1 MNTQMVNPHSHT
13 TYEQDQGIGGG
24 LHSAGG
30 HHEHDEL
37 HEKKSVIKKVKA
49 KAKKIKDTIG
59 SKIHGGHEHEHDR
72 EHDDQDLDEED
83 DFDDQLEQ
91 DPEVHGA
98 PMYES
103 SAVMMGNEN
112 LNSAP
117 THLNVVDKGNTG
129 PAGINFG
136 EKGVPGPKRTDF
148 SMKSNT
154 GPTKVDLHDKAYTG
168 QSRNNLGMSKTGE
181 SKTGLGMHTPLETDP
196 SAPFGSDTS
205 GNYQS
210 KVTDPTGAGAKEADV
225 EPMIRSFGKMEF
237 TNEPGEKPAFT
248 GTGSHD
254 QFSPDS
260 TTTKADDMSVDKESN
275 RNPSYTEK
283 ITGATS
289 AMAGSAAS
297 ALTGTAA
304 SAKNVVG
311 SAASTITGTAATAKN
326 AVASRLGYGG
336 NDNSNIATQDT
347 HLTRTEG
354 THTGSDQTKS
364 TTAAVGDYGRKVA
377 STITGTAATAKNA
390 VASKIGY
397 GGSDNSD
404 IATQDTHLTR
414 TEGTHTGG
422 DQTKSTTAAVGDYGR
437 KVASTV
443 SEKLAPVYGTVV
455 TPVYEKV
462 AGAGSAVASKI
473 QGTGSN
479 TSARTG
485 TGADAGTGTGTEGVG
500 FVTEQD
506 KGVSMKDYLV
516 QKLSP
521 GEEDKALSEVISG
534 VMHKKK
540 DEFPAT
546 VAENMD
552 RVTDSPQVARTLGT
566 GEHEYQKDG
575 GDQGY
580 GNDGSSVASG
590 GGIGSPS
597 GKGMVDRVKGVVSS
611 WFGKGTGD
619 HIYADEQRSS
629 GGGMGEKKDE
639 SHGTGSTGVVH

>member
-1 MNTQMVNPHSHT
+1 MNTQMVNPHSHS
-13 TYEQDQGIGGG
+13 TYEQDQGIGG

-30 HHEHDEL
+30 HHEQDEH

-59 SKIHGGHEHEHDR
+59 SRIHGGHEHEHEHEHEYGL

-83 DFDDQLEQ
+83 DFDDELEQ

-112 LNSAP
+112 LDSGP

-136 EKGVPGPKRTDF
+136 EQGVPGPKRTDF
-148 SMKSNT
+148 GMKSNT
-154 GPTKVDLHDKAYTG
+154 GQTKVDLHDKAYTG
-168 QSRNNLGMSKTGE
+168 QSRNNLGISKTGE

-196 SAPFGSDTS
+196 SAPFGSDSS

-210 KVTDPTGAGAKEADV
+210 KVTDPTGGGAKEADM

-237 TNEPGEKPAFT
+237 TNEPGQKPAFT

-260 TTTKADDMSVDKESN
+260 TETEVDGMSVDKESN

-283 ITGATS
+283 ITAATS
-289 AMAGSAAS
+289 AIAGSAAS
-297 ALTGTAA
+297 ALGGTAA

-311 SAASTITGTAATAKN
+311 SATSTITDTAATAKN
-326 AVASRLGYGG
+326 AVASKLGYGG
-336 NDNSNIATQDT
+336 NDNSNIATQGT
-347 HLTRTEG
+347 HSIHNEG
-354 THTGSDQTKS
+354 TYTGDQSKS
-364 TTAAVGDYGRKVA
+364 TTAVVGDYGRKVA
-377 STITGTAATAKNA
+377 SA
-390 VASKIGY
+390 
-397 GGSDNSD
+397 
-404 IATQDTHLTR
+404 
-414 TEGTHTGG
+414 
-422 DQTKSTTAAVGDYGR
+422 
-437 KVASTV
+437 V
-443 SEKLAPVYGTVV
+443 SEKLAPVYGTVAEVGSAVV

-479 TSARTG
+479 TSTRTGART
-485 TGADAGTGTGTEGVG
+485 DSGTGTGTGGVG

-540 DEFPAT
+540 DEFPET
-546 VAENMD
+546 VAKNMD
-552 RVTDSPQVARTLGT
+552 KVTDSPEVARSLGT
-566 GEHEYQKDG
+566 GEHEYQKE

-590 GGIGSPS
+590 GGIGSPN
-597 GKGMVDRVKGVVSS
+597 GKGMVERVKGVVSS
-611 WFGKGTGD
+611 WFGKGTSD
-619 HIYADEQRSS
+619 QIYADEQRSS
-629 GGGMGEKKDE
+629 GGGMGERKDE
-639 SHGTGSTGVVH
+639 SHGNGSGTEIVH

>member
-30 HHEHDEL
+30 HHEQDEH

-59 SKIHGGHEHEHDR
+59 SKIHGGHEHEH

-83 DFDDQLEQ
+83 DSDDELEQ

-98 PMYES
+98 PIYES

-112 LNSAP
+112 LNSGP
-117 THLNVVDKGNTG
+117 THLNVVDKGKTG
-129 PAGINFG
+129 PAGINFS
-136 EKGVPGPKRTDF
+136 EQGVPGPKRTDF
-148 SMKSNT
+148 GMKSNT
-154 GPTKVDLHDKAYTG
+154 GPSNLDLHDKANTG
-168 QSRNNLGMSKTGE
+168 QSRNNLGMSRTGE

-196 SAPFGSDTS
+196 NAPFGSDTS

-210 KVTDPTGAGAKEADV
+210 KVTDPTGGGAKEADV

-260 TTTKADDMSVDKESN
+260 TETKVDDMSVDTELN

-283 ITGATS
+283 ITGAAS
-289 AMAGSAAS
+289 AIAGSAAS

-326 AVASRLGYGG
+326 AVASKLGCGG
-336 NDNSNIATQDT
+336 SDNSDIATQDT
-347 HLTRTEG
+347 HLTHTEG

-364 TTAAVGDYGRKVA
+364 TTAAVGDYGRKV
-377 STITGTAATAKNA
+377 S
-390 VASKIGY
+390 
-397 GGSDNSD
+397 
-404 IATQDTHLTR
+404 
-414 TEGTHTGG
+414 
-422 DQTKSTTAAVGDYGR
+422 
-437 KVASTV
+437 STV
-443 SEKLAPVYGTVV
+443 SEKLAPVYGTVAGVGSAVV

-485 TGADAGTGTGTEGVG
+485 TGADAGTGTGGVG

-540 DEFPAT
+540 DEFPPT

-552 RVTDSPQVARTLGT
+552 RVTDSPQVARSLGT

-619 HIYADEQRSS
+619 QIYADEQRSS
-629 GGGMGEKKDE
+629 GGGMGERKKE
-639 SHGTGSTGVVH
+639 SHGTGGTGVVH

>member
-1 MNTQMVNPHSHT
+1 MNTQMVNPHSHA

-30 HHEHDEL
+30 HHEQDEH

-83 DFDDQLEQ
+83 DFDDELEQ

-112 LNSAP
+112 LNSGP

-129 PAGINFG
+129 PSGINFG

-148 SMKSNT
+148 GMKSNT
-154 GPTKVDLHDKAYTG
+154 GPTNVDLHDKAYTG

-196 SAPFGSDTS
+196 GAPFGSDTS

-210 KVTDPTGAGAKEADV
+210 KVTDPTGGGAKEVDV

-237 TNEPGEKPAFT
+237 TNEPGEKHAFT

-260 TTTKADDMSVDKESN
+260 TTTKADDMSVDKEAN
-275 RNPSYTEK
+275 INTSYTEK

-289 AMAGSAAS
+289 AIAGSAAS

-311 SAASTITGTAATAKN
+311 SAASTITGTTTTAKN
-326 AVASRLGYGG
+326 AVASKLGYGG
-336 NDNSNIATQDT
+336 SDNSNIATQDT
-347 HLTRTEG
+347 HPTHIEG
-354 THTGSDQTKS
+354 THTGS
-364 TTAAVGDYGRKVA
+364 
-377 STITGTAATAKNA
+377 
-390 VASKIGY
+390 
-397 GGSDNSD
+397 
-404 IATQDTHLTR
+404 
-414 TEGTHTGG
+414 

-443 SEKLAPVYGTVV
+443 SEKLAPVYGTVAGVGSAVV

-479 TSARTG
+479 TGTRTG
-485 TGADAGTGTGTEGVG
+485 TGADAGIGTGGVG

-546 VAENMD
+546 VVENMD
-552 RVTDSPQVARTLGT
+552 RVTDSPQVARSLGT

-619 HIYADEQRSS
+619 HIHADEHRSS
-629 GGGMGEKKDE
+629 SGGMGEKKDE